1 MFDAPH
7 GLQPPQILAITYA
20 PVSAQSRLAW
30 LLAIDQRLISVLH
43 RASEPMI
50 AQLRLSW
57 WRDALNAPCDKRPK
71 GEPLLAELTALE
83 PDAQLIG
90 SALAF
95 VDAYE
100 ILATDHD
107 AQQQNTARAARI
119 GALVR
124 AYAHW
129 IDASPRDQ
137 DWIESIA
144 AWWGNPALPRP
155 KKLPVTARALTIL
168 AMAEHTA
175 QSASPSSSIRQG
187 LRLSWH
193 ALTGR

>member
-1 MFDAPH
+1 MYEASS
-7 GLQPPQILAITYA
+7 GLSPPQKLAITYA
-20 PVSAQSRLAW
+20 PVLVRARMAW
-30 LLAIDQRLISVLH
+30 LLAIDQRLLSVLH

-71 GEPLLAELTALE
+71 GEPLLAGLGTLE
-83 PDAQLIG
+83 PDAHIIG
-90 SALAF
+90 AALAL

-100 ILATDHD
+100 VLATGDDVH
-107 AQQQNTARAARI
+107 QQNAARAGRI
-119 GALVR
+119 DALVC

-129 IDASPRDQ
+129 ADTSPSDQGWIDA
-137 DWIESIA
+137 IE

-155 KKLPVTARALTIL
+155 KKLPISARPLSIL
-168 AMAEHTA
+168 AMAEHAA
-175 QSASPSSSIRQG
+175 QLPAHAQTFRHG
-187 LRLSWH
+187 LRLNWH